1 MCLRSALGAI
11 AQSVDENVDQPQH
24 ALLPARL
31 IVRVAH
37 ADQGSDQI
45 IRADVV
51 TDFTC
56 RHCSVQESAG
66 RSHQQVG

>member
-1 MCLRSALGAI
+1 VVRRIRALGASI
-11 AQSVDENVDQPQH
+11 AQSVDEDVDQPQH

-37 ADQGSDQI
+37 AARGSDQI

-51 TDFTC
+51 TVFTC
-56 RHCSVQESAG
+56 RHCPVQPPKD
-66 RSHQQVG
+66 RRI

>member
-1 MCLRSALGAI
+1 
-11 AQSVDENVDQPQH
+11 
-24 ALLPARL
+24 L

-51 TDFTC
+51 TVFTC
-56 RHCSVQESAG
+56 RHCPVQPPKD
-66 RSHQQVG
+66 RRI